1 MASLRRTVAL
11 IGMMG
16 AGKSSIGRRLALRL
30 EVPFKD
36 ADSEIEA
43 AAGCSIQDFFSR
55 YGEAAFREGER
66 KVIGRLLSEPPH
78 VLATGGGAFVDPV
91 TRARMKDTAV
101 SVWIKAPVDV
111 LLARVARKDDRP
123 LLKNGDP
130 REVLERLLTER
141 APIYGEAD
149 FTIDSENGPHSD
161 TVERI
166 VTELT
171 NRGLWDEQ

>member
-1 MASLRRTVAL
+1 M
-11 IGMMG
+11 
-16 AGKSSIGRRLALRL
+16 
-30 EVPFKD
+30 
-36 ADSEIEA
+36 
-43 AAGCSIQDFFSR
+43 
-55 YGEAAFREGER
+55 
-66 KVIGRLLSEPPH
+66 
-78 VLATGGGAFVDPV
+78 LATGGGAFVDPV